1 MGTLPPS
8 HKAQNMLHDVVRA
21 GERAAELTRKML
33 AYAGK
38 ANQYIEPTDLNKLVR
53 DTCDS
58 LRTSVPEGIEFNVSP
73 GHDLPSVITDSR
85 QMRQVIV
92 DLVMNALEAIREGS
106 SGTISVRT
114 AAVEL
119 DEGAISDVSAGRYV
133 ELEVLD
139 TGCGMN
145 EEIQKKIFDPFFTT
159 KFTGRGLGLA
169 AVHGFVRSNGGGVEV
184 NSTPGKGTR
193 FRVLLPVMS

>member
-1 MGTLPPS
+1 
-8 HKAQNMLHDVVRA
+8 MLQDVVRA

-38 ANQYIEPTDLNKLVR
+38 ANQYIEPTDLNKLVS

-58 LRTSVPEGIEFNVSP
+58 LRTSVPEGIEFKIRP
-73 GHDLPSVITDSR
+73 GQDLPPVTTDSR

-92 DLVMNALEAIREGS
+92 DLVMNAMEAIREGAA
-106 SGTISVRT
+106 GTISVRT
-114 AAVEL
+114 ATVEL
-119 DEGAISDVSAGRYV
+119 DEGAMSDGQPGRYV

-145 EEIQKKIFDPFFTT
+145 EETQKKIFDPFFTT

-184 NSTPGKGTR
+184 DSAPGKGTR
-193 FRVLLPVMS
+193 FRVLLPVMSVNRGAQSA